1 MNHSLDFFFIL
12 PFLYVICDHEKQ
24 DKFLSELRSGQNI
37 ELHRLN
43 LNRVTPLMSDPEQD
57 TSVLGKRLRTGE
69 EETPGNGK
77 VIEPTAVIEEESDD
91 DDVGPMP
98 MPVDDGAAK
107 KKRKGVSNI
116 ELCYC

>member
-1 MNHSLDFFFIL
+1 
-12 PFLYVICDHEKQ
+12 
-24 DKFLSELRSGQNI
+24 
-37 ELHRLN
+37 
-43 LNRVTPLMSDPEQD
+43 MSDPEQD

-69 EETPGNGK
+69 EETQGNGK
-77 VIEPTAVIEEESDD
+77 VTEPAAVVEEDSDD

-107 KKRKGVSNI
+107 KKRKGVPNI